1 LVLQPKGLNIDSDRY
16 RGFIETLSKA
26 GKSADPDQMFTRIHT
41 MEDGKRVMKKI
52 LNLSLKERPDAVIAG
67 SDEVAAGMVIEGLAN
82 GIRIPEDIAILGVD
96 DQPLASC
103 IQIPLTTI
111 RQPIAQEGEYAAKE
125 MIRQLRDGAED
136 TIRKE
141 LDLELVIRQSA

>member
-1 LVLQPKGLNIDSDRY
+1 
-16 RGFIETLSKA
+16 
-26 GKSADPDQMFTRIHT
+26 

-52 LNLSLKERPDAVIAG
+52 LNLSLQERPDAVIAG

-111 RQPIAQEGEYAAKE
+111 RQPIAQEGEYAGKRNDPSAQGRSGRYDPAKNW
-125 MIRQLRDGAED
+125 ILN
-136 TIRKE
+136 
-141 LDLELVIRQSA
+141 